1 MLLLNIGNT
10 HTQIARSDGSSV
22 GAVRVVPTGE
32 VTPALI
38 AGETAAIASVV
49 PAVSARLRAPGVFFL
64 NVSMAAACGLDLSHV
79 DASTLGMDRLATA
92 IEVASRDLPAAALA
106 AGTALTL
113 EYVDA
118 KHVFRG
124 GAIAP
129 GRRMMRRSLAEGTAQ
144 LPEIALA
151 DTAPGAPG
159 RDTASAIRFGVDRGI
174 VGMAA
179 AWLAALPEGVK
190 VYAVGGDA
198 PFFLRA
204 LPALVPGGD
213 DFTLRGLLTAWR
225 TCR

>member
-10 HTQIARSDGSSV
+10 HTQIARSDGSCV
-22 GAVRVVPTGE
+22 GAIQVIPTGE

-38 AGETAAIASVV
+38 AGESAAIASVV
-49 PAVSARLRAPGVFFL
+49 PEVSARLRAPGVFFL
-64 NVSMAAACGLDLSHV
+64 ERSMAAACGVDLSCV
-79 DASTLGMDRLATA
+79 DASTLGMDRLANA
-92 IEVASRDLPAAALA
+92 IELGNRELPAAALD

-118 KHVFRG
+118 KRVFRG

-151 DTAPGAPG
+151 ETAPEAPG

-174 VGMAA
+174 VGMAE
-179 AWLAALPEGVK
+179 AWLAALPGVT

-213 DFTLRGLLTAWR
+213 DFTLRGLLTAWQR
-225 TCR
+225 CR